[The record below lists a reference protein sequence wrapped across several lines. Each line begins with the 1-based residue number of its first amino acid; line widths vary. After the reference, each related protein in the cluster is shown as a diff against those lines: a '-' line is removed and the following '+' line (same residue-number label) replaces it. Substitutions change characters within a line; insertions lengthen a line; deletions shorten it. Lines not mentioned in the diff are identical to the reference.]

1 MPMTCHKHGL
11 RRSVASPFTGDGNS
25 HQGPGRAKLSTTA
38 DDAQLANIDLPNIP
52 QKQQRTLQMSKMMS
66 DTTVAVPGNIG

>member
-1 MPMTCHKHGL
+1 
-11 RRSVASPFTGDGNS
+11 
-25 HQGPGRAKLSTTA
+25 
-38 DDAQLANIDLPNIP
+38 LANIDLPNIP